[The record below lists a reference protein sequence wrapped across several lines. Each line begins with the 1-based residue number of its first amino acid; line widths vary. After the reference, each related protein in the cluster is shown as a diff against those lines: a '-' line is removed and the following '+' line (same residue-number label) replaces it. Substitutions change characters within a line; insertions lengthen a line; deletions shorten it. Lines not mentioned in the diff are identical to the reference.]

1 MPTENVDVL
10 IIGAG
15 VSGIGMACTLER
27 ECPGMRYAVLERR
40 QNVGGTW
47 DLFRYP
53 GVRSDSDMFTYGYQ
67 FRPWREFKVL
77 AEGKT
82 IRDYLAD
89 TAREYGVDRHIR
101 FGLKTVRAD
110 WSHADQRWTVTAQEE
125 ADPQQQRTFSC
136 RQLVMSTG
144 YYNYDNGHAPAF
156 PGIDDFEGQ
165 VIHPQHWPQD
175 FDGAGKH
182 IVVVGSGATAV
193 TLVPAMA
200 PTAAHVTMLQR
211 SPTYIMS
218 VPSRDAM
225 TEGLS
230 RILPRN
236 WAFAF
241 ARRRNTA
248 IAGWIYQACRKWP
261 EKMRAFLL
269 KKTTERLAGAADI
282 SHFTP
287 KYAPWDQRVCVVPD
301 ADLFEAIKSGKASV
315 ATDQIQGFAGREVLL
330 ASGRTL
336 KADVLISATGL
347 DLQALGGMQVYV
359 DGAPYKVRD
368 HMLYKGVLLE
378 DLPNFAWIIGYTN
391 ASWTLK
397 ADLSTSYLARL
408 YKYMDKRGVGV
419 VVAHDRDGCKLD
431 ESVMG
436 GLSSGYVVR
445 ANDRMP
451 RQGSKAPWRSSSH
464 YPSDKVTMLKDPIDD
479 GILTFAARAD
489 YRAPGGVSQ
498 NRRQDAFLS

>member
-225 TEGLS
+225 TE
-230 RILPRN
+230 
-236 WAFAF
+236 A
-241 ARRRNTA
+241 
-248 IAGWIYQACRKWP
+248 
-261 EKMRAFLL
+261 
-269 KKTTERLAGAADI
+269 
-282 SHFTP
+282 
-287 KYAPWDQRVCVVPD
+287 
-301 ADLFEAIKSGKASV
+301 
-315 ATDQIQGFAGREVLL
+315 
-330 ASGRTL
+330 
-336 KADVLISATGL
+336 
-347 DLQALGGMQVYV
+347 
-359 DGAPYKVRD
+359 
-368 HMLYKGVLLE
+368 
-378 DLPNFAWIIGYTN
+378 
-391 ASWTLK
+391 
-397 ADLSTSYLARL
+397 
-408 YKYMDKRGVGV
+408 
-419 VVAHDRDGCKLD
+419 
-431 ESVMG
+431 
-436 GLSSGYVVR
+436 
-445 ANDRMP
+445 
-451 RQGSKAPWRSSSH
+451 
-464 YPSDKVTMLKDPIDD
+464 
-479 GILTFAARAD
+479 
-489 YRAPGGVSQ
+489 
-498 NRRQDAFLS
+498 